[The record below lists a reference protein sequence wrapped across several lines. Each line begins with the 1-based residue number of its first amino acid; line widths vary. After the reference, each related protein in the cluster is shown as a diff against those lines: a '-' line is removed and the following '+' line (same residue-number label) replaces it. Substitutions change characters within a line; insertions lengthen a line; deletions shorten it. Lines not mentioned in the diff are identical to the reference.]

1 MSTEARSPL
10 IGAIADDFTGAT
22 DVAVAFSK
30 AGLRTVIYFG
40 LPGSAVEL
48 PPSDA
53 VVIALK
59 SRTIEPSEA
68 TRQSLAAA
76 SWLTAHGAPRL
87 FFKYCSTFDSTAA
100 GNIGPVADALA
111 DFIDA
116 PLTVVVPG
124 SPVHQ
129 RRQFMGQLY
138 VGQQL
143 LHESPM
149 KDHPLTPMTDS
160 YIPRVLSSQTKRQV
174 GLVDH
179 RTVSR
184 GAAVIAAGL
193 EESRHRGD
201 RYAVVDAIQDTDLDA
216 IGAAVAEDPL
226 ITGAAGIARGV
237 AAALARRPDR
247 AGASGLQEVAPPE
260 AGRSVVLAGSCSAR
274 TLEQIAAMERHYP
287 SHRLDALGNADP
299 QALAEDALAWF
310 DALPPSSEGALIY
323 SSLPPAELRAV
334 QAALGTERASA
345 ILEEAAARIAEG
357 LVRRDVQRLV
367 VAGGETS
374 GAVVSALDVPGGMI
388 GPEADPGVPWIYPSS
403 YPRCALLL
411 KSGNFGDPDLFLRAV
426 RMGTA
431 EVAVR

>member
-1 MSTEARSPL
+1 MSTEARPPL

-22 DVAVAFSK
+22 DVAVAFSN

-40 LPGSAVEL
+40 LPGTEVQL
-48 PPSDA
+48 PPTDA

-76 SWLTAHGAPRL
+76 SWLTACGAPRL

-111 DFIDA
+111 DFIGA
-116 PLTVVVPG
+116 PLTVVVPA

-160 YIPRVLSSQTKRQV
+160 YIPRVLSAQTTRPV
-174 GLVDH
+174 GLLDH
-179 RTVSR
+179 RTVGR
-184 GAAVIAAGL
+184 GAAAIAAGL
-193 EESRHRGD
+193 EEALHRGE
-201 RYAVVDAIQDTDLDA
+201 RYVVVDAVQDTDVDA
-216 IGAAVAEDPL
+216 IGEAVAEDRL

-237 AAALARRPDR
+237 AAALARRSDH
-247 AGASGLQEVAPPE
+247 AGAPGLQEAAPAE
-260 AGRSVVLAGSCSAR
+260 AGRAVVLAGSCSAR
-274 TLEQIAAMERHYP
+274 TLEQIAAMESHHP
-287 SHRLDALGNADP
+287 SYRLDALGAADP
-299 QALAEDALAWF
+299 QALAEGALVWF
-310 DALPPSSEGALIY
+310 DALPSSSEGALIY
-323 SSLPPAELRAV
+323 SSLPPAELREV
-334 QAALGTERASA
+334 QAALGTERASE
-345 ILEEAAARIAEG
+345 ILEEAAACIAQG
-357 LVRRDVQRLV
+357 LMHRDVRRLV

-374 GAVVSALDVPGGMI
+374 GAVVSALGVSGGVI
-388 GPEADPGVPWIYPSS
+388 GSEAAPGVPWIYPSN

-411 KSGNFGDPDLFLRAV
+411 KSGNFGDPELFLRAV
-426 RMGTA
+426 GGTA
-431 EVAVR
+431 EVAVQ